1 MKSSYKLIA
10 IAAAT
15 SLLASGCSVFEQK
28 SAVQAMG
35 AEFGAKNDQGIATML
50 PKQNAPVVKKIKGA
64 WLAPKTKS
72 LGEDANLPAEFTQP
86 NGFGVGWKDR
96 ANLRTIAER
105 VSKITGIPVRIMP
118 DVFEKTTNAAGGTDT
133 GMAPAAAARS
143 SSNLP
148 PVPLPPTPAALNGS
162 PTFAVDANADDMEMN
177 FSGSL
182 QDFLNR
188 VADHFSLNW
197 AYKDG
202 TIQFYRYVTRT
213 FQVNANPGKVSFT
226 SNLGKSSGGTS
237 QGGSGGSGSSG
248 GSSSTSASGAGST
261 FTSSGEVASN
271 IDFDIWKTLQDE
283 LNVIKSPAG
292 KIVINE
298 ATGTVTM
305 RDTREA
311 VDTAE
316 RLLKHQNALMT
327 QQVAIRVEMY
337 SITSNDSHNLG
348 VNWNGV
354 FQRLSNLAPQW
365 GVSLASPTSLV
376 APGAGS
382 LGVSILAPITGA
394 ESGLQQFT
402 GSQALVQALQG
413 EGQVHLTETA
423 EAITLNRQPTPIAS
437 TNEQTYLAS
446 TSPGVSGSSGSSSA
460 LPGLTPGTVT
470 TGFISYMLPTVLE
483 NNSVLLKF
491 SLDSSI
497 LQSMGVVSTGSGE
510 TLQSIQTPDVSGNS
524 GMYQVALKPG
534 ATLIM
539 SGLARNSAQYSQNGL
554 TDQVGL
560 GGSYAGSREK
570 DTIVILITAQLLP
583 GA

>member
-1 MKSSYKLIA
+1 MKSPLK
-10 IAAAT
+10 
-15 SLLASGCSVFEQK
+15 LLALASATALLGSGCSVVQQK
-28 SAVQAMG
+28 SAIQTMG
-35 AEFGAKNDQGIATML
+35 SDLGTKNDQGMAAMVAHQ
-50 PKQNAPVVKKIKGA
+50 KAPLVVKVKGA
-64 WLAPKTKS
+64 WLAPKVRT

-86 NGFGVGWKDR
+86 NGFGVGWRDR
-96 ANLRTIAER
+96 ANLQTIAER

-118 DVFEKTTNAAGGTDT
+118 DVYEKTTSTSAGQESPPVSG
-133 GMAPAAAARS
+133 PAASHSA
-143 SSNLP
+143 LP
-148 PVPLPPTPAALNGS
+148 PVPLPPVPGGLS
-162 PTFAVDANADDMEMN
+162 PSPSFLTDASANDMEMN

-182 QDFLNR
+182 QAFLNR
-188 VADHFSLNW
+188 VADHFGINW
-197 AYKDG
+197 KYTDG
-202 TIQFYRYVTRT
+202 TIQLYRYVTRE
-213 FQVNANPGKVSFT
+213 FRVNANPGKVTFT
-226 SNLGKSSGGTS
+226 SNLGKSSGGNS
-237 QGGSGGSGSSG
+237 QGGGGSSSG
-248 GSSSTSASGAGST
+248 GSSGSSGASGAGST
-261 FTSSGEVASN
+261 FTSSGEVAAN

-283 LNVIKSPAG
+283 LNVLKTPAG

-311 VDTAE
+311 VDAAE
-316 RLLKHQNALMT
+316 QLIKRQNALMT

-337 SITSNDSHNLG
+337 SVTSTDSHNLG

-365 GVSLASPTSLV
+365 GLSIASPTSLI

-382 LGVSILAPITGA
+382 LGVSILAPVTGA
-394 ESGLQQFT
+394 ESGLQQFS

-413 EGQVHLTETA
+413 EGQVHLSETA
-423 EAITLNRQPTPIAS
+423 EAITLNRQPTPLAS

-446 TSPGVSGSSGSSSA
+446 TTPGVSGSTSGSSA

-470 TGFISYMLPTVLE
+470 TGFISYMLPTVLD
-483 NNSVLLKF
+483 NNSILLKF

-539 SGLARNSAQYSQNGL
+539 SGLARTSAQYNQSGL
-554 TDQVGL
+554 TDHIGL
-560 GGSYAGSREK
+560 GGSYTGSREK
-570 DTIVILITAQLLP
+570 DTLVILITAQLLP